1 MTETKLVRLDMDAY
15 NILNQLKKQLNA
27 ELKKKKQAERVTFSD
42 VVRHLKNM
50 SEISKAR
57 A

>member
-15 NILNQLKKQLNA
+15 NILNQVKKQLNA
-27 ELKKKKQAERVTFSD
+27 ELRKKKQAERITFSD

-50 SEISKAR
+50 LEP
-57 A
+57 